1 MKLANHQV
9 ESIDGILCDI
19 WGQVWRHAPS
29 GLSCPVSLL
38 RRSNDARVDLA
49 LHVRVQRIVPGVV
62 TRLLR
67 ETVLFDA
74 RPHGPYHPE
83 AETGSDWSVER
94 SELQRLGDW

>member
-1 MKLANHQV
+1 
-9 ESIDGILCDI
+9 
-19 WGQVWRHAPS
+19 
-29 GLSCPVSLL
+29 
-38 RRSNDARVDLA
+38 
-49 LHVRVQRIVPGVV
+49 VPGVV